1 VKRGRSDD
9 VRRGRVQPAGTP
21 AIRLACLAAWEAT
34 SDGQILDPRWPHGG
48 SAAAQLVSAGWYDW

>member
-34 SDGQILDPRWPHGG
+34 SDDQILDDRLGALPQPSWSR
-48 SAAAQLVSAGWYDW
+48 LAGTTE